1 VKRALELAEL
11 VGKNLLRGLL
21 TVMTALDVTER
32 RPPGRSADHHTPPPD
47 SWLR

>member
-11 VGKNLLRGLL
+11 VSKNLLRGLL

-32 RPPGRSADHHTPPPD
+32 PPPRKSADPRTPPPD